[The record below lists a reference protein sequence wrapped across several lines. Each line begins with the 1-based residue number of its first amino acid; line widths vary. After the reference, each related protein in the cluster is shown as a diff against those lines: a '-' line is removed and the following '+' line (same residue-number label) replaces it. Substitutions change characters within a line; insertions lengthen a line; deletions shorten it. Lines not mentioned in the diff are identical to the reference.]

1 MHIFS
6 VRSTFATSIY
16 SVSDIST
23 KLIYIRTIIN
33 LRIKDEHLLL
43 FAQLK
48 RVQPELHKNL
58 SDTKIIASIKICI
71 LIIIFFEH
79 RVRINTHVFK
89 VQDVLLSFC
98 FLCRGLINLNRKNTF
113 FILSELK
120 EFLSCYITYAHAHLT
135 HVYVDGLYVTFSLRG
150 KGNKCDLYI

>member
-23 KLIYIRTIIN
+23 KLIYMRTIID
-33 LRIKDEHLLL
+33 LRIKDEHLSL

-48 RVQPELHKNL
+48 LDLQKNL
-58 SDTKIIASIKICI
+58 SDIKIIASIKLCI